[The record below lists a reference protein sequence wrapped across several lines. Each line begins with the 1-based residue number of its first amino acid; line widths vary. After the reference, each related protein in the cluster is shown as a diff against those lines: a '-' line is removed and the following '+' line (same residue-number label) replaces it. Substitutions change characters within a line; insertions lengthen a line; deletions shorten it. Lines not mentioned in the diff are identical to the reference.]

1 MKQVKYLVFLI
12 TMLWACTTFADISGR
27 LDSLRTMVYEQSL
40 VPKVGTP
47 IVTDS
52 VTNRFVNRAIQKVC
66 VDFPAIEATDTVVS
80 AVGTIEY
87 ALNTDFLR
95 LKNIFKLTTYQDL
108 KIIYSL
114 SFPPAESWFE
124 AKAGEIGGQ
133 GDPQEKPEPRYA
145 SAFND
150 NVYLYPTPQR
160 ADSFVVTYYAI
171 DRQLVSVDSITN
183 IRPEFREAI
192 VWYGAFLVATRRG
205 DYDRAKFCLD
215 VYYSM
220 KRENEVTAP

>member
-1 MKQVKYLVFLI
+1 MFG
-12 TMLWACTTFADISGR
+12 DISGR

-66 VDFPAIEATDTVVS
+66 VDFPAIEATDTVESV
-80 AVGTIEY
+80 AGTIEY

-95 LKNIFKLTTYQDL
+95 LKEMFKLTTYHDL

-114 SFPPAESWFE
+114 SFPPVESWFE
-124 AKAGEIGGQ
+124 VKGGEVGGQ
-133 GDPQEKPEPRYA
+133 PDPNEKPEPRYA
-145 SAFND
+145 WAFND
-150 NVYLYPTPQR
+150 KVYLYPTPQR
-160 ADSFVVTYYAI
+160 ADSFVVAYYAI
-171 DRQLVSVDSITN
+171 DRQLVSVDSVTN
-183 IRPEFREAI
+183 VRPEFREAI

-205 DYDRAKFCLD
+205 DYDRATFCLK
-215 VYYSM
+215 VYNDM
-220 KRENEVTAP
+220 VKRENAVTAP